1 MFVKPTAQTLRS
13 IYSLSQQSAW
23 GEVDKFFKE
32 ELQRTLL
39 TLADSRDDVALRQLQ
54 GRAQFIREFL
64 DTVNGSQKSLERLK
78 ETTL

>member
-1 MFVKPTAQTLRS
+1 MFVKPNAQTLRS
-13 IYSLSQQSAW
+13 IYSLSQQSGWA
-23 GEVDKFFKE
+23 EIDKFFKE

>member
-1 MFVKPTAQTLRS
+1 MFVKPTVQTLRS

-32 ELQRTLL
+32 ELQRILL

-64 DTVNGSQKSLERLK
+64 DTVNGSQKSLEKLRDTSL
-78 ETTL
+78 

>member
-1 MFVKPTAQTLRS
+1 MFVKPTVQTLRS

-23 GEVDKFFKE
+23 GEMDKFFKE
-32 ELQRTLL
+32 ELQRILL

-64 DTVNGSQKSLERLK
+64 DTVNGSQKSLEKLRDTSL
-78 ETTL
+78 

>member
-23 GEVDKFFKE
+23 GEVDKLFKE